1 MSNPTASIC
10 GDQSCLFNLLAL
22 WALKEIEQSRDD
34 EMTVSCCHEVLYS
47 ESAGVQNERFF
58 HRLGL
63 RKYFGQTREH
73 LFGYDPSCHYCS
85 RVEEVTLSNGEPS
98 LSVVRQ
104 LVVEL
109 YPLIFDYQ
117 VWDLQTGMPVL
128 QQLFSRGIQLNP
140 ITFLCH
146 VTCAFSE
153 CAQKMGCTG
162 IEGAMSLCN
171 IAVVNAFFCRDI
183 FCLRYALDLDVESVW
198 ELEWSSL
205 QLEKERSRLL
215 VMVERLEESFRYWKP
230 WFSPMEELDRD
241 PTLMLLTT
249 VQSLKDRLARHWKR
263 LPKPEKIQLLKE
275 VQKFEL
281 QMTPGGVDKCIMSTA
296 VKELH
301 NEAVK
306 CGVLTNIDKDFQNFV
321 YDVNEEIRICVS
333 SETKRKDAG
342 GVLRMPL
349 LLKETQR
356 FELKMELKR
365 KGERIMSTVMK
376 EFHDEEF
383 TFCVRK
389 NIDKGFQNLVYD
401 VKEEIGICVSLD
413 TKCIKKGDVRGKRL
427 LQTGDQDRHFVR
439 HRNPEHISKFTHFMP
454 TIDDLY
460 LVYSFEV
467 HCTRYLSK
475 QVKYS
480 RVCRA
485 VTLST

>member
-1 MSNPTASIC
+1 M
-10 GDQSCLFNLLAL
+10 
-22 WALKEIEQSRDD
+22 
-34 EMTVSCCHEVLYS
+34 
-47 ESAGVQNERFF
+47 
-58 HRLGL
+58 
-63 RKYFGQTREH
+63 
-73 LFGYDPSCHYCS
+73 
-85 RVEEVTLSNGEPS
+85 
-98 LSVVRQ
+98 
-104 LVVEL
+104 
-109 YPLIFDYQ
+109 
-117 VWDLQTGMPVL
+117 
-128 QQLFSRGIQLNP
+128 
-140 ITFLCH
+140 
-146 VTCAFSE
+146 
-153 CAQKMGCTG
+153 
-162 IEGAMSLCN
+162 
-171 IAVVNAFFCRDI
+171 
-183 FCLRYALDLDVESVW
+183 
-198 ELEWSSL
+198 
-205 QLEKERSRLL
+205 
-215 VMVERLEESFRYWKP
+215 
-230 WFSPMEELDRD
+230 
-241 PTLMLLTT
+241 
-249 VQSLKDRLARHWKR
+249 
-263 LPKPEKIQLLKE
+263 QLLKE

-439 HRNPEHISKFTHFMP
+439 HGNPEHISKFTHFMP

-460 LVYSFEV
+460 LVYSCEGSLHALSLQTGKVLTSVSGCNLIYLRKERQFGYLFRSDTEERAILLTSLFNPFKFLALSPVNSSNVGKSIGAIFCSSNTVLSVSSDSKITSWETTANKEGIAFICESLLTEPGVQSLPVKNCLLSSDGRLIAIHQKTKVDLYSFEDNAEEKKFV
-467 HCTRYLSK
+467 HTVYESKCEFTVACFVFSVDSTLLLFCIQDSRRYPRLYVWDVHQKVMAASLKSPGLLTIECCCFSWDKRLVILCGDYDRGIRWWHLSK
-475 QVKYS
+475 AWSREALPLCQVRPMHCLVRQS
-480 RVCRA
+480 ASGSLHR
-485 VTLST
+485 